1 MSSLTSSQPSISS
14 TRDQRIEAVLLK
26 IKSIGSSPTAPP
38 LPTPKVEPAPSA
50 KYVIPSRRTPS
61 PPPPQVPDKYL
72 IPSRRTPSPPPQVP
86 ETATHSPMLIIYS
99 AETHQCR
106 WSPPPKGLLPTFP
119 CPPEIKLPRETK
131 ISFPG
136 GARVCSRD
144 VMDERHRFTPLVEP
158 IMA

>member
-26 IKSIGSSPTAPP
+26 IKSIRSAPTAPP
-38 LPTPKVEPAPSA
+38 HPTPKVESAPSA

-61 PPPPQVPDKYL
+61 PPPQLPEKYL

-86 ETATHSPMLIIYS
+86 ETAPYSPIFIIYS

-106 WSPPPKGLLPTFP
+106 RSPPPKGLLPTFP
-119 CPPEIKLPRETK
+119 CPPEIELPRETK
-131 ISFPG
+131 ISLPG
-136 GARVCSRD
+136 GTRICSRD
-144 VMDERHRFTPLVEP
+144 VMDERHRLTPLVEP